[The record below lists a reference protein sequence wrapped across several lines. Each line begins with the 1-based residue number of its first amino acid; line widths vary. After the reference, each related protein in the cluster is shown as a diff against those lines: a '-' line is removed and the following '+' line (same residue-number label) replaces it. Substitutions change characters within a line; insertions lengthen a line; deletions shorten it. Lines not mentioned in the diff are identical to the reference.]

1 MMSLGTWT
9 LTSDSGADVMRA
21 IMIKWHQ
28 IVHPAKDI
36 AAAKAQGKPLD
47 YGAFVTRLHL
57 VASGEE
63 VSAISTA
70 QRTALLST
78 HEEKLPSHF
87 KWACFEV
94 DAITSLVQLFKLQ
107 GKTTADLT
115 TDGAKG
121 FGHAWIDRSHA
132 DDVLTRAVA
141 QLATC
146 GHPDADKIQMKN
158 AWQEEGIEVD
168 GVRYVV
174 PITIEL
180 TKEMDGI
187 SKLETGTAMM
197 RLKVKLKFNI
207 EEVGAI
213 LEAWPVFTV
222 CGLTVLGPM
231 LAPFAIGLHS
241 AGSASAAVPYQVG
254 RDMASI
260 LTYVKLQMVDHL
272 SEDQLQPGVF
282 DGIATTLIKSWEQ
295 PEEGNAEM
303 KKIQDF
309 WNQIVANSK
318 VVLPNKKK
326 IGETNIESNQKSI
339 TDLSRL
345 LSKRKAPTTR

>member
-94 DAITSLVQLFKLQ
+94 ETVVSLIQLFKLQ

-121 FGHAWIDRSHA
+121 FGHAWIDRSRA
-132 DDVLTRAVA
+132 DELLAKSVA
-141 QLATC
+141 QLNAC
-146 GHPDADKIQMKN
+146 GHPDAEKIVMKRT
-158 AWQEEGIEVD
+158 WQDEGVEVN

-187 SKLETGTAMM
+187 GKIETGTAMM
-197 RLKVKLKFNI
+197 NLKIKIKFNI
-207 EEVGAI
+207 EEVGSI

-222 CGLTVLGPM
+222 CGLSVIGPM
-231 LAPFAIGLHS
+231 LAPFDIGLHS
-241 AGSASAAVPYQVG
+241 VGSASAAVPYRVG
-254 RDMASI
+254 NDMASVQS
-260 LTYVKLQMVDHL
+260 YVKSQLA
-272 SEDQLQPGVF
+272 DQLSADQLAAGVD
-282 DGIATTLIKSWEQ
+282 DGIAATLIKYTC
-295 PEEGNAEM
+295 
-303 KKIQDF
+303 F
-309 WNQIVANSK
+309 SK
-318 VVLPNKKK
+318 EAALGDLHQYGSSGSKCSVLSHWDQ
-326 IGETNIESNQKSI
+326 G
-339 TDLSRL
+339 
-345 LSKRKAPTTR
+345 